1 VNLLGQKG
9 EIGGS
14 GDVGDKGDK
23 GDKGNQGTSGVSA
36 DKGDKG
42 NQGPQGAKGD
52 KGSGAAAGS
61 QLVKAYANFSSSV
74 GSVTVNGSNNVSS
87 ITVAGDQSWDG
98 GTWNASWGTL
108 IQYTINFT
116 TPMDDQYYA
125 VAGSARK
132 PGTSDAPSFYFS
144 GSGNLQVTRRNANF
158 VKVAYALSGEN
169 LNETKYFYPA
179 DADVIV
185 VK

>member
-1 VNLLGQKG
+1 
-9 EIGGS
+9 
-14 GDVGDKGDK
+14 
-23 GDKGNQGTSGVSA
+23 
-36 DKGDKG
+36 
-42 NQGPQGAKGD
+42 
-52 KGSGAAAGS
+52 
-61 QLVKAYANFSSSV
+61 
-74 GSVTVNGSNNVSS
+74 
-87 ITVAGDQSWDG
+87 
-98 GTWNASWGTL
+98 
-108 IQYTINFT
+108 
-116 TPMDDQYYA
+116 MDDQYYA